1 MTIYLIRH
9 AQSEFNA
16 AFRSGLPDPMIFD
29 AQLSELGRE
38 QALKA
43 RAHIAN
49 LDIEK
54 LIVSPLTRTLQT
66 AEIMFQKKLPTQV
79 NSLVREQ
86 LSHSGDVGTSPAQL
100 SRDWA
105 HLDFEHL
112 GDPWWH
118 VGQNNHLGFCVEPLE
133 LLEKRAEEFVGFAK
147 QMKLHST
154 AIVTHGNFIRVLSG
168 IQPENCQIIKLDI

>member
-1 MTIYLIRH
+1 MSVYLIRH

-16 AFRSGLPDPMIFD
+16 VFRNGMPDPMIFD

-38 QALKA
+38 QALEA

-49 LDIEK
+49 LDVEK

-66 AEIMFQKKLPTQV
+66 AEIMFQRKLPAQV

-86 LSHSGDVGTSPAQL
+86 LSHSGDVGTGPKQL
-100 SRDWA
+100 SGDWE

-112 GDPWWH
+112 DDPWWH
-118 VGQNNHLGFCVEPLE
+118 VGQNNPLGFCVEPLE
-133 LLEKRAEEFVGFAK
+133 SLEKRAAEFVEFAK
-147 QMKLHST
+147 HTSLHST
-154 AIVTHGNFIRVLSG
+154 AIVTHGNFIRALTG
-168 IQPENCQIIKLDI
+168 IQPDNCQIIKLDI